1 MGHTYRMGG
10 QSVLDEWVIECENE
24 DVSLY
29 VSGVVASGFSCV
41 FPGWF
46 LLLAVALLAI
56 LFLPEYDLCVVL

>member
-1 MGHTYRMGG
+1 MTKLLRIDGYAGG
-10 QSVLDEWVIECENE
+10 FECENE
-24 DVSLY
+24 DVSLC
-29 VSGVVASGFSCV
+29 VSRDVVSGFSCV